1 MLHGV
6 IQHYLPQLCTTL
18 RDYLVKDRDS
28 FVVIPTKT
36 KIEELIRSKNS
47 ALSIDEIKDHFPGFT
62 DVMIIMPVSEDKNLI
77 RLNDNKITLME
88 LLDID
93 EEVKK
98 GMRKLVLASI
108 NENNGYTN
116 RYRYASCSN
125 DSICGQTIART
136 A

>member
-77 RLNDNKITLME
+77 TKENYKEKIEHLRNIISE
-88 LLDID
+88 FDISKY
-93 EEVKK
+93 E
-98 GMRKLVLASI
+98 R
-108 NENNGYTN
+108 
-116 RYRYASCSN
+116 
-125 DSICGQTIART
+125 
-136 A
+136 